1 MQSPENLSVGMR
13 LDQHHAPETNG
24 RMSVCRRCGG
34 LTDSP
39 MGLHHMPHESQVARS
54 NNWLVAQARLFEIDR
69 AKEYRARQRG
79 IY

>member
-1 MQSPENLSVGMR
+1 MFSAESSYVGAQ

-39 MGLHHMPHESQVARS
+39 MGVHHTPHESQMARS
-54 NNWLVAQARLFEIDR
+54 NDWLLAQARVRQIDL
-69 AKEYRARQRG
+69 ARNLRSR
-79 IY
+79 